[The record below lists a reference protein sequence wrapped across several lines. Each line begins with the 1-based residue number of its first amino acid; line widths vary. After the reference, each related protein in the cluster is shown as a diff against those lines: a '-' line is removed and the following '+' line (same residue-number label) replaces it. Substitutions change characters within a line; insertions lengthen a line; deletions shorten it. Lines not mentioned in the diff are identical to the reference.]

1 MRVLFV
7 ASEASP
13 FIKTGG
19 LGDVAGALPK
29 ALAQKGADARVVI
42 PKYKEINWEVRD
54 KLRFVKWFN
63 VRVGWR
69 EQFCGVWEYFY
80 NGVTY
85 YVLDHERYFN
95 RDGIYGFYDDAER
108 FAFFDRAVLDML
120 RQIDWQPDLIHCNDW
135 QTGMIPVLL
144 NFEYKR
150 NDMFYWK
157 MKCVYSIHNIAFQ
170 GIFDPKILPELFG
183 FDMELYDNT
192 CLKFDEGVSFMKGGL
207 YYSDIITTV
216 SNTYAYEIQTPEY
229 GERLDGVLRDRSYA
243 LRGIT
248 NGIDYD
254 EFNPKTDRFINK
266 NYDVNS
272 INDKAINK
280 TELQREL
287 GLEVNKDIPMIAM
300 VTRLTN
306 QKGIDLLVNISDR
319 LLSQQNVQLVILGT
333 GDKHYEDHF
342 KWLNYRYGNKVS
354 ANIKFDNALANK
366 IYAASDMFLMPS
378 LFEPCGLGQLIA
390 LRYGSIPIVRETGGL
405 KDTVT
410 AYNEYTGE
418 GNGFSFRNYNSE
430 ELYNMIQYAL
440 WIYQDKGKWN
450 GLIRNAMNSDNS
462 WNKSAQIYLNLY
474 RELTG
479 QD

>member
-7 ASEASP
+7 APEASP

-29 ALAQKGADARVVI
+29 ALAQKGADVRVVI

-54 KLRFVKWFN
+54 KLRFIKWFN

-69 EQFCGVWEYFY
+69 EEFCGVWECFI

-85 YVLDHERYFN
+85 YVLDNEKYFN
-95 RDGIYGFYDDAER
+95 RDGAYGFYDDAER

-135 QTGMIPVLL
+135 QTGMLPVLL
-144 NFEYKR
+144 KFEYKN
-150 NDMFYWK
+150 NDMFYWNI
-157 MKCVYSIHNIAFQ
+157 KCVYSIHNIAFQ
-170 GIFDPKILPELFG
+170 GVFDPQILPELFG
-183 FDMELYDNT
+183 FDMELYNNT

-254 EFNPKTDRFINK
+254 EFNPKTDQYIKN
-266 NYDVNS
+266 NYDLNS
-272 INDKAINK
+272 IRDKVINK
-280 TELQREL
+280 TELQKEL
-287 GLEVNKDIPMIAM
+287 GLAVDENIPMIAM
-300 VTRLTN
+300 VTRLTH
-306 QKGIDLLVNISDR
+306 QKGIDLLVNISDK
-319 LLSQQNVQLVILGT
+319 LLQQNVQLVVLGT

-342 KWLNYRYGNKVS
+342 KWLDYRYGNKVS
-354 ANIKFDNALANK
+354 ANIRFDNSLANK

-405 KDTVT
+405 RDTVT

-418 GNGFSFRNYNSE
+418 GDGFSFRNYSAE
-430 ELYNMIQYAL
+430 ELYNIIQYAL
-440 WIYQDKGKWN
+440 WIYKDKNRWN
-450 GLIRNAMNSDNS
+450 NLIQNAMSSDNS
-462 WNKSAQIYLNLY
+462 WNKSAQVYLNLY

>member
-7 ASEASP
+7 ASEANP
-13 FIKTGG
+13 FIKSGG

-29 ALAQKGADARVVI
+29 ALAQKGVDIRVVI
-42 PKYKEINWEVRD
+42 PKYKELNWEVKD
-54 KLRFVKWFN
+54 KLRFNKWFN
-63 VRVGWR
+63 VKVGWR
-69 EQFCGVWEYFY
+69 DQFCGVWECFY

-85 YVLDHERYFN
+85 YALDNERYFN
-95 RDGIYGFYDDAER
+95 RDEMYGFYDDGER

-135 QTGMIPVLL
+135 QTGMLPVLL
-144 NFEYKR
+144 KFQYKR
-150 NDMFYWK
+150 NDMFYWN

-170 GIFDPKILPELFG
+170 GIFDPTILPELFD

-216 SNTYAYEIQTPEY
+216 SNSYAAEIQTSEY
-229 GERLDGVLRDRSYA
+229 GQRLDGVLRDRSYA
-243 LRGIT
+243 LRGIV

-254 EFNPKTDRFINK
+254 EFNPKTDRFIYK

-272 INDKAINK
+272 IKNKVVNK
-280 TELQREL
+280 TSLQQEL
-287 GLEVNKDIPMIAM
+287 GLAVDENIPMIAM
-300 VTRLTN
+300 VTRLTH
-306 QKGIDLLVNISDR
+306 QKGLDLLVDISDR
-319 LLSQQNVQLVILGT
+319 LLQQNVQLVILGT
-333 GDKHYEDHF
+333 GDSHYEDHF
-342 KWLNYRYGNKVS
+342 KWLDYKYGNKVS
-354 ANIKFDNALANK
+354 VNIRFDNALANK

-410 AYNEYTGE
+410 AYNEYTWE
-418 GNGFSFRNYNSE
+418 GNGFSFTNYNAD
-430 ELYNMIQYAL
+430 ELYNILQYAL
-440 WIYQDKGKWN
+440 WIYQDKKRWN
-450 GLIRNAMNSDNS
+450 NLIEHAMNSDNS
-462 WNKSAQIYLNLY
+462 WNRSAQIYLDMY
-474 RELTG
+474 RELTH
-479 QD
+479 QY

>member
-7 ASEASP
+7 ASEAGP
-13 FIKTGG
+13 FIKSGG

-29 ALAQKGADARVVI
+29 ALAQKNADVRVVI
-42 PKYKEINWEVRD
+42 PRYKEINWEVRD

-63 VRVGWR
+63 VKVGWR
-69 EQFCGVWEYFY
+69 EEFCGVWECFY

-85 YVLDHERYFN
+85 YALDNEKYFN
-95 RDGIYGFYDDAER
+95 RDGLYGFYDDAER

-120 RQIDWQPDLIHCNDW
+120 KQIDWQPDVIHCNDW

-144 NFEYKR
+144 KFEYKR
-150 NDMFYWK
+150 NDMFYWN
-157 MKCVYSIHNIAFQ
+157 MKSIYSIHNIAFQ
-170 GIFDPKILPELFG
+170 GVFDPNILPELFG
-183 FDMELYDNT
+183 FDMELYNNT
-192 CLKFDEGVSFMKGGL
+192 CLKFDLGVSFMKGGL

-229 GERLDGVLRDRSYA
+229 GHRLDEVLRIRSYA
-243 LRGIT
+243 LRGIV

-254 EFNPKTDRFINK
+254 EFNPNTDRYITK

-272 INDKAINK
+272 FKDKVINK

-287 GLEVNKDIPMIAM
+287 GLTVDENIPMIGM
-300 VTRLTN
+300 VTRLTH

-319 LLSQQNVQLVILGT
+319 LLQQNIQLVVLGT

-354 ANIKFDNALANK
+354 ANIRFDNGLANK

-390 LRYGSIPIVRETGGL
+390 LRYGTIPIVRETGGL
-405 KDTVT
+405 KDTVE
-410 AYNEYTGE
+410 AYNEYTGY
-418 GNGFSFRNYNSE
+418 GNGFSFKNYNSE
-430 ELYNMIQYAL
+430 ELYNIIQYAL
-440 WIYQDKGKWN
+440 WIYGNKKHWKR
-450 GLIRNAMNSDNS
+450 LIKQAMNSDNS
-462 WNKSAQIYLNLY
+462 WEKSANIYLNMY

-479 QD
+479 ID

>member
-7 ASEASP
+7 ASEAAP

-29 ALAQKGADARVVI
+29 ALAQKHADVRVVI
-42 PKYKEINWEVRD
+42 PKYKDLNWEVRD
-54 KLRFVKWFN
+54 KLRFNKWFN

-69 EQFCGVWEYFY
+69 EEFCGVWECFY

-85 YVLDHERYFN
+85 YVLDNERYFK

-135 QTGMIPVLL
+135 QTGMLPVLL

-150 NDMFYWK
+150 NDWFYWN
-157 MKCVYSIHNIAFQ
+157 MKCIYSIHNIAFQ
-170 GIFDPKILPELFG
+170 GVFDPMILPELFG
-183 FDMELYDNT
+183 FDLELYNNT

-216 SNTYAYEIQTPEY
+216 SNTYADEIQTPEY
-229 GERLDGVLRDRSYA
+229 GQRLDGVLRDRSYA
-243 LRGIT
+243 LRGIV

-254 EFNPKTDRFINK
+254 EFNPKTDRFIKK
-266 NYDVNS
+266 NYDANT
-272 INDKAINK
+272 IKDKVINK
-280 TELQREL
+280 TELQKEL
-287 GLEVNKDIPMIAM
+287 GLTVDENIPMLAM
-300 VTRLTN
+300 VTRLTD
-306 QKGIDLLVNISDR
+306 QKGMDLLVNISDR
-319 LLSQQNVQLVILGT
+319 LLQQNVQLVILGT

-342 KWLNYRYGNKVS
+342 KWLDYRYGNKVS

-366 IYAASDMFLMPS
+366 IYAACDMFLMPS

-390 LRYGSIPIVRETGGL
+390 LRYGSIPVVRETGGL
-405 KDTVT
+405 KDTVV

-418 GNGFSFRNYNSE
+418 GNGFSFRNYSAD
-430 ELYNMIQYAL
+430 ELYNIIQYAL
-440 WIYQDKGKWN
+440 WIYTDKGKWN
-450 GLIRNAMNSDNS
+450 HLIRNAMNSDNS
-462 WNKSAQIYLNLY
+462 WNKSAEIYLNLY

-479 QD
+479 ID

>member
-29 ALAQKGADARVVI
+29 ALAQKNVDIRVVI
-42 PKYKEINWEVRD
+42 PKYKELNWEVKD

-63 VRVGWR
+63 VYVGYR
-69 EQFCGVWEYFY
+69 ESFCGVWECFY

-85 YVLDHERYFN
+85 YVLDNERYFK

-135 QTGMIPVLL
+135 QTGMLPVLL
-144 NFEYKR
+144 KFQYKR
-150 NDMFYWK
+150 NDWFYWN
-157 MKCVYSIHNIAFQ
+157 MKTVYSIHNIAFQ
-170 GIFDPKILPELFG
+170 GVYDPKILPELFG

-216 SNTYAYEIQTPEY
+216 SNTYAGEIQTPEY
-229 GERLDGVLRDRSYA
+229 GHRLDGVLRDRSYA
-243 LRGIT
+243 LRGIV

-254 EFNPKTDRFINK
+254 DFNPKTDKYIAK
-266 NYDVNS
+266 NYDLNS
-272 INDKAINK
+272 IKNKAANK
-280 TELQREL
+280 TALQRDL
-287 GLEVNKDIPMIAM
+287 GLTVDEKIPMIAM
-300 VTRLTN
+300 VTRLTS

-319 LLSQQNVQLVILGT
+319 LLQQNVQLVILGT
-333 GDKHYEDHF
+333 GDKNYEDHF
-342 KWLNYRYGNKVS
+342 KWLDYAYGNKVS
-354 ANIKFDNALANK
+354 ANIRFDNALSHK

-378 LFEPCGLGQLIA
+378 SFEPCGLGQLIA

-410 AYNEYTGE
+410 PYNEYTGD
-418 GNGFSFRNYNSE
+418 GNGFSFKNYNAD
-430 ELYNMIQYAL
+430 ELYNIIQYAL
-440 WIYQDKGKWN
+440 WIYSNKNHWN
-450 GLIRNAMNSDNS
+450 TLINHAMNSDNS
-462 WNKSAQIYLNLY
+462 WEKSAQKYLDLY

-479 QD
+479 ID

>member
-29 ALAQKGADARVVI
+29 ALAQKGADVRVVI

-69 EQFCGVWEYFY
+69 EEFCGVWEFFF
-80 NGVTY
+80 NGVNY
-85 YVLDHERYFN
+85 YVLDNERYFN
-95 RDGIYGFYDDAER
+95 RDEAYGFYDDAER

-135 QTGMIPVLL
+135 QTGMLPVLL
-144 NFEYKR
+144 KFEYKK
-150 NDMFYWK
+150 NDMFYWNI
-157 MKCVYSIHNIAFQ
+157 KCVYSIHNIAFQ
-170 GIFDPKILPELFG
+170 GVFDPQILPELFG
-183 FDMELYDNT
+183 FDMELYNNT
-192 CLKFDEGVSFMKGGL
+192 CLKFDDGVSFMKGGL

-254 EFNPKTDRFINK
+254 EFDPKTDRYIK
-266 NYDVNS
+266 CNYDLNS
-272 INDKAINK
+272 FKDKIINK
-280 TELQREL
+280 TELQKEL
-287 GLEVNKDIPMIAM
+287 GLTVDKNIPMLAM

-306 QKGIDLLVNISDR
+306 QKGIDLLVNISDK
-319 LLSQQNVQLVILGT
+319 LLQQNVQLVILGT

-342 KWLNYRYGNKVS
+342 KGLAYRYVNKVS
-354 ANIKFDNALANK
+354 ANIRFDNSLANK

-390 LRYGSIPIVRETGGL
+390 LRYGSIPVVRETGGL
-405 KDTVT
+405 KDTIT

-418 GNGFSFRNYNSE
+418 GNGFSFQNYNSE
-430 ELYNMIQYAL
+430 ELYNIIQYAL
-440 WIYQDKGKWN
+440 WIYKDKIKWN
-450 GLIRNAMNSDNS
+450 NLIQNAMNSDNS
-462 WNKSAQIYLNLY
+462 WNKSAQVYLNLY

-479 QD
+479 RD

>member
-29 ALAQKGADARVVI
+29 ALAQKNADVRVVI
-42 PKYKEINWEVRD
+42 PKYKDLNWEVKD

-63 VRVGWR
+63 VYVGYR
-69 EQFCGVWEYFY
+69 ESFCGVWECFY

-85 YVLDHERYFN
+85 YVLDNERYFK

-135 QTGMIPVLL
+135 QTGMLPVLL
-144 NFEYKR
+144 KFQYKK
-150 NDMFYWK
+150 NDWFYWR
-157 MKCVYSIHNIAFQ
+157 MKTVYSIHNIAFQ
-170 GIFDPKILPELFG
+170 GVFDPIILPELFG

-192 CLKFDEGVSFMKGGL
+192 CLQFDTGVSFMKGGI
-207 YYSDIITTV
+207 YYSDIVTTV
-216 SNTYAYEIQTPEY
+216 SNTYAGEIQTPEY
-229 GERLDGVLRDRSYA
+229 GHRLDAVLRDRSYA
-243 LRGIT
+243 LRGIV

-254 EFNPKTDRFINK
+254 EFNPKTDRYIYK
-266 NYDVNS
+266 NYDLNS
-272 INDKAINK
+272 IKNKAVNK
-280 TELQREL
+280 TSLQRDL
-287 GLEVNKDIPMIAM
+287 GLTVDENIPMIAM
-300 VTRLTN
+300 VTRLTS
-306 QKGIDLLVNISDR
+306 QKGIDLLVNIADR
-319 LLSQQNVQLVILGT
+319 LLQQNIQLVVLGT
-333 GDKHYEDHF
+333 GDKNYEDHF
-342 KWLNYRYGNKVS
+342 KWLDYAYGNKVS
-354 ANIKFDNALANK
+354 ANIRFDNALSHK

-378 LFEPCGLGQLIA
+378 SFEPCGLGQLIA

-405 KDTVT
+405 KDTVR

-418 GNGFSFRNYNSE
+418 GNGFSFRNYNAD
-430 ELYNMIQYAL
+430 ELYNIIQYAL
-440 WIYQDKGKWN
+440 WIYRNKNHWN
-450 GLIRNAMNSDNS
+450 TLINHAMNSNNS
-462 WNKSAQIYLNLY
+462 WEKSAQKYLDLY

-479 QD
+479 ID

>member
-29 ALAQKGADARVVI
+29 ALAQKNADVRVVI

-63 VRVGWR
+63 VKVGWR
-69 EQFCGVWEYFY
+69 EQFCGVWECFH

-85 YVLDHERYFN
+85 YVLDNEAYFK
-95 RDGIYGFYDDAER
+95 RDEVYGFYDDAER

-135 QTGMIPVLL
+135 QTGMLPVLL
-144 NFEYKR
+144 KFEYKR

-170 GIFDPKILPELFG
+170 GVFDPQILPELFG
-183 FDMELYDNT
+183 FDMELYNNT
-192 CLKFDEGVSFMKGGL
+192 CLKFDDGVSYMKGGL
-207 YYSDIITTV
+207 YYSDVITTV
-216 SNTYAYEIQTPEY
+216 SNTYACEIQTPEY
-229 GERLDGVLRDRSYA
+229 GQRLDGVLRDRSYA

-254 EFNPKTDRFINK
+254 EFNPKTDRFIKK
-266 NYDVNS
+266 NYSINS
-272 INDKAINK
+272 IEDKAINK
-280 TELQREL
+280 TELQKEL
-287 GLEVNKDIPMIAM
+287 GLTVDKNIPMLAM
-300 VTRLTN
+300 VTRLTS
-306 QKGIDLLVNISDR
+306 QKGMDLLVNISDK
-319 LLSQQNVQLVILGT
+319 LLQENVQLVILGT
-333 GDKHYEDHF
+333 GDKHYEEHF
-342 KWLNYRYGNKVS
+342 KWLDSRYGNKVS
-354 ANIKFDNALANK
+354 ANIKFDNGLANK
-366 IYAASDMFLMPS
+366 IYAACDMFLMPS

-405 KDTVT
+405 RDTII

-418 GNGFSFRNYNSE
+418 GNGFSFRNYSSD
-430 ELYNMIQYAL
+430 ELYNIIKYAL
-440 WIYQDKGKWN
+440 WIYKDKGKWEN
-450 GLIRNAMNSDNS
+450 LIENAMNSDNS
-462 WNKSAQIYLNLY
+462 WNRSAQIYLDLY

>member
-7 ASEASP
+7 ASEAGP
-13 FIKTGG
+13 FVKTGG

-29 ALAQKGADARVVI
+29 ALAQKNADVRVVI
-42 PKYKEINWEVRD
+42 PKYKELNWQVRD

-69 EQFCGVWEYFY
+69 EQFCGVWEAYI
-80 NGVTY
+80 NGVAY
-85 YVLDHERYFN
+85 YVLDNERYFN
-95 RDGIYGFYDDAER
+95 RDEAYGHYDDAER

-144 NFEYKR
+144 KFQYKR
-150 NDMFYWK
+150 NDMFYWN
-157 MKCVYSIHNIAFQ
+157 MKTIYSIHNIAFQ
-170 GIFDPKILPELFG
+170 GVFDPNILPELFG
-183 FDMELYDNT
+183 FDMELYTNT
-192 CLKFDEGVSFMKGGL
+192 CLKFDAGVSFMKGGL
-207 YYSDIITTV
+207 YYSDIVTTV

-229 GERLDGVLRDRSYA
+229 GQRLDGVLRDRAYA

-254 EFNPKTDRFINK
+254 EFNPKTDKNIYK

-272 INDKAINK
+272 LKNKIMNK
-280 TELQREL
+280 TELQKEL
-287 GLEVNKDIPMIAM
+287 GLTVDEKIPMIAM
-300 VTRLTN
+300 VTRLTP

-319 LLSQQNVQLVILGT
+319 LLQQNIQLVVLGT
-333 GDKHYEDHF
+333 GDKPYEDHF

-354 ANIKFDNALANK
+354 ANIKFDNSLANK

-418 GNGFSFRNYNSE
+418 GNGFGFQNYNAD
-430 ELYNMIQYAL
+430 ELYNIIQYAL
-440 WIYQDKGKWN
+440 NIYENKKKWN
-450 GLIRNAMNSDNS
+450 SLVKNAMKSDNS
-462 WNKSAQIYLNLY
+462 WDRSAQVYLNLY

-479 QD
+479 ID

>member
-29 ALAQKGADARVVI
+29 ALAQKNADVRVVI
-42 PKYKEINWEVRD
+42 PKYKDLNWEVKD

-63 VRVGWR
+63 VYVGYR
-69 EQFCGVWEYFY
+69 ESFCGVWECFY

-85 YVLDHERYFN
+85 YVLDNERYFK

-135 QTGMIPVLL
+135 QTGMLPVLL
-144 NFEYKR
+144 KFQYKK
-150 NDMFYWK
+150 NDWFYWR
-157 MKCVYSIHNIAFQ
+157 MKTVYSIHNIAFQ
-170 GIFDPKILPELFG
+170 GVFDPIILPELFG

-192 CLKFDEGVSFMKGGL
+192 CLQFDTGVSFMKGGI
-207 YYSDIITTV
+207 YYSDIVTTV
-216 SNTYAYEIQTPEY
+216 SNTYAGEIQTPQY
-229 GERLDGVLRDRSYA
+229 GHRLDAVLRDRSYA
-243 LRGIT
+243 LRGIV

-254 EFNPKTDRFINK
+254 EFNPKTDRYIYK
-266 NYDVNS
+266 NYDLNS
-272 INDKAINK
+272 IKNKAVNK
-280 TELQREL
+280 TSLQRDL
-287 GLEVNKDIPMIAM
+287 GLTVDENIPMIAM
-300 VTRLTN
+300 VTRLTS
-306 QKGIDLLVNISDR
+306 QKGIDLLVNIADR
-319 LLSQQNVQLVILGT
+319 LLQQNIQLVVLGT
-333 GDKHYEDHF
+333 GDKNYEDHF
-342 KWLNYRYGNKVS
+342 KWLDYAYGNKVS
-354 ANIKFDNALANK
+354 ANIRFDNALSHK

-378 LFEPCGLGQLIA
+378 SFEPCGLGQLIA

-405 KDTVT
+405 KDTVR

-418 GNGFSFRNYNSE
+418 GNGFSFRNYNAD
-430 ELYNMIQYAL
+430 ELYNIIQYAL
-440 WIYQDKGKWN
+440 WIYRNKNHWN
-450 GLIRNAMNSDNS
+450 TLINHAMNSDNS
-462 WNKSAQIYLNLY
+462 WEKSAQKYLDLY

-479 QD
+479 ID

>member
-280 TELQREL
+280 TELQQEL